1 MVPKT
6 KAELHTLD
14 GEPCNNES
22 EAWMYFNDF
31 EDLLTKYSPQISVEQ
46 SVDKEG
52 GVTYTPTITW
62 GSVRPTIT
70 QEL

>member
-6 KAELHTLD
+6 KAEFHTLD
-14 GEPCNNES
+14 GKLCTNED
-22 EAWMYFNDF
+22 EAWFYFNDF
-31 EDLLTKYSPQISVEQ
+31 ETFLNQHSPQISVEQ
-46 SVDKEG
+46 SIDKEG
-52 GVTYTPTITW
+52 STTYTPTITW